1 MEIKNLLKRKAKTD
15 KHSTT
20 SDYMTSGFVM
30 RVESSQGFVSNLD
43 TYMANSRIN
52 NR

>member
-1 MEIKNLLKRKAKTD
+1 MEIINILKKRVKLEKS
-15 KHSTT
+15 KRT

-30 RVESSQGFVSNLD
+30 RVQCGQGYVSNLNGM
-43 TYMANSRIN
+43 TQNRIT